1 MTERR
6 IPRKSIDYR
15 TGYLKMKSVLQDRVT
30 GLPAYPLFFDRLRA
44 LLEERKAIGVL
55 HVDVAD
61 LDMVESLYGW
71 QVFDGVVARVAQ
83 VLRAS
88 VGGELP
94 ASSLIALDGVAGG
107 RFVLFVPARPDGA
120 DADGAFLTDVG
131 QAMCRRLEQTFDDDA
146 TAGLNPVLRF
156 RAGHALL
163 SQNPF
168 YRFERCVYAA
178 VEKAGGT
185 YARQER
191 RREISWGEELRSI
204 IRGGS
209 VRTLFQPVVELETRR
224 IVGHEALARGPR
236 DSVFETPRAMFALSD
251 RVGIAN
257 ELDRLCVEVA
267 LASSAD
273 LRERRKL
280 FLNVRPASLNGSVLR
295 QETFRSTLDRHGFA
309 ASDLVLEV
317 SERAAGDDPESFV
330 ERLRSFKEQGFEVAL
345 DDVGTGRAGLKT
357 VERIEPD
364 YLKMDTCLVRNLHES
379 LMQREVLATLVQLAD
394 RIGGAVVGEGVESEA
409 EAAALL
415 AGGARYGQGHLFALP
430 ADPRTMR
437 TRTGKPG
444 APQEP

>member
-1 MTERR
+1 MTVRR
-6 IPRKSIDYR
+6 IPRKPIDYR

-30 GLPAYPLFFDRLRA
+30 GLPAYPLLFDRLRA
-44 LLEERKAIGVL
+44 LLEERKSIGVL
-55 HVDVAD
+55 HLDVAD
-61 LDMVESLYGW
+61 LEMVESLYGW

-83 VLRAS
+83 VLRDS

-94 ASSLIALDGVAGG
+94 ATSLIALDGVAGG
-107 RFVLFVPARPDGA
+107 RFVLFVPERPDGA
-120 DADGAFLTDVG
+120 DADAAFLSDVG
-131 QAMCRRLEQTFDDDA
+131 SAMCRRLEQAFDDDA
-146 TAGLNPVLRF
+146 TAGLNPGLEF

-178 VEKAGGT
+178 VGEAGGT
-185 YARQER
+185 YARRER
-191 RREISWGEELRSI
+191 RRELSWGEELRSI

-209 VRTLFQPVVELETRR
+209 VRTLFQPVVELESRR
-224 IVGHEALARGPR
+224 VVGHEALARGPR

-251 RVGIAN
+251 RVGIAD

-273 LRERRKL
+273 LRERGKL
-280 FLNVRPASLNGSVLR
+280 FLNVHQESLDGSALRPQTL
-295 QETFRSTLDRHGFA
+295 RSTLDRHGFA
-309 ASDLVLEV
+309 PSDLVLEV
-317 SERAAGDDPESFV
+317 SERAAGDDPEPFV
-330 ERLRSFKEQGFEVAL
+330 ERLRNIKGQGFEVAL

-357 VERIEPD
+357 VERIAPD

-409 EAAALL
+409 EAAALVE
-415 AGGARYGQGHLFALP
+415 GGARYGQGHLFALP

-437 TRTGKPG
+437 ARTGG
-444 APQEP
+444 ARAPREH

>member
-6 IPRKSIDYR
+6 IPRKPFDYR
-15 TGYLKMKSVLQDRVT
+15 TGYLKMKTVLQDRVT
-30 GLPAYPLFFDRLRA
+30 GLPAYPLLFDRLRA
-44 LLEERKAIGVL
+44 LLEERRSVGVL
-55 HVDVAD
+55 HVDVVD
-61 LDMVESLYGW
+61 LEMVESLYGW
-71 QVFDGVVARVAQ
+71 QVFDGVVARVAD

-107 RFVLFVPARPDGA
+107 RFVLFVPERPDGA
-120 DADGAFLTDVG
+120 DTDGAFLTDVG
-131 QAMCRRLEQTFDDDA
+131 QAMCRRLEQAFDDDA
-146 TAGLNPVLRF
+146 TAGLSPGLRF

-163 SQNPF
+163 SQDPF

-178 VEKAGGT
+178 VGKAGGT
-185 YARQER
+185 HARRER
-191 RREISWGEELRSI
+191 RRELSWGEELRSI

-209 VRTLFQPVVELETRR
+209 VRALFQPVVELETRR
-224 IVGHEALARGPR
+224 VVGHEALARGPR

-317 SERAAGDDPESFV
+317 SERAAGDDPEPFI
-330 ERLRSFKEQGFEVAL
+330 ERLTSFKAQGFEVAL

-364 YLKMDTCLVRNLHES
+364 YLKMDISLVRNLDES
-379 LMQREVLATLVQLAD
+379 LMQREILATLVQLAD
-394 RIGGAVVGEGVESEA
+394 RIGGAVVGEGVEREA
-409 EAAALL
+409 EAAALV

-437 TRTGKPG
+437 ARTGKPG
-444 APQEP
+444 APREP